1 MCLHGDLSI
10 NLVLVM
16 VTVLCLL
23 SASQWAFHGIYKQ
36 WTLDI
41 LESFF
46 LMNTG
51 ILSAITLYPKLSGE
65 NQAIATDVSIG
76 TTIVAFSVILFYQV
90 CTHPSIVKVRMK
102 LSVWCRK
109 RRHLH
114 ESREPNELEDLM
126 FENDGEQSNSSNS
139 EEVVIQPQ
147 AQVQP
152 FRLTIDEYG
161 EPVLVPDE
169 DNEARVQRLTLDQ
182 DKECVLVIQNE

>member
-1 MCLHGDLSI
+1 MSGDPSL
-10 NLVLVM
+10 NLVVVQ
-16 VTVLCLL
+16 VTVFCLL

-36 WTLDI
+36 WPLDI

-51 ILSAITLYPKLSGE
+51 ILSAVTLYLKLSDG

-76 TTIVAFSVILFYQV
+76 TAIVAFSVILFYQV
-90 CTHPSIVKVRMK
+90 CTHPSIAKVRMK
-102 LSVWCRK
+102 LSAWCRK

-114 ESREPNELEDLM
+114 DSREPHELEDLM
-126 FENDGEQSNSSNS
+126 SGADSEQSNSSNS
-139 EEVVIQPQ
+139 EEVIVQPQ

-152 FRLTIDEYG
+152 FRLTFDEDG

-169 DNEARVQRLTLDQ
+169 DNEERVQRLTLDQ
-182 DKECVLVIQNE
+182 DKECVLVIQNK

>member
-1 MCLHGDLSI
+1 VSGDPSL
-10 NLVLVM
+10 NLVVVQ
-16 VTVLCLL
+16 VTVFCLL

-36 WTLDI
+36 WPLDI

-90 CTHPSIVKVRMK
+90 CTHPSIVKVQMK
-102 LSVWCRK
+102 LSAWCRK
-109 RRHLH
+109 RRYRC
-114 ESREPNELEDLM
+114 ESREPHELEDLM
-126 FENDGEQSNSSNS
+126 SETNGEQSNSSNS

-182 DKECVLVIQNE
+182 DKECVLVIQNK

>member
-36 WTLDI
+36 WPLDI

-51 ILSAITLYPKLSGE
+51 ILSVVTLYLKLSGG
-65 NQAIATDVSIG
+65 NQAIVTDISIG
-76 TTIVAFSVILFYQV
+76 TAIVAFSVTLFYHV
-90 CTHPSIVKVRMK
+90 STHPSIVKLRMK
-102 LSVWCRK
+102 LSAWCRK
-109 RRHLH
+109 RRYLRG
-114 ESREPNELEDLM
+114 SREPHELEDLM
-126 FENDGEQSNSSNS
+126 SETDGEQSNSSNT
-139 EEVVIQPQ
+139 EEVIIQPQ
-147 AQVQP
+147 AQVQL
-152 FRLTIDEYG
+152 FRLTFDEDD

-182 DKECVLVIQNE
+182 DKECVLVIQNK